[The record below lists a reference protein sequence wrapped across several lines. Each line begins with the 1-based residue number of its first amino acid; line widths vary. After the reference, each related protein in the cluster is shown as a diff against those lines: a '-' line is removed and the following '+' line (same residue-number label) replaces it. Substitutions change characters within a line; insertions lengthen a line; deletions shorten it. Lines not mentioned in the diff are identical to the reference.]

1 MAQSMSI
8 QSGMGSVIIICVNK
22 FPKKTRAEILRKVVD
37 IEKKSMVE
45 YISYKNK

>member
-22 FPKKTRAEILRKVVD
+22 FLKKTRAEILGKVVD
-37 IEKKSMVE
+37 IEKKSMIE
-45 YISYKNK
+45 YISYKK